1 MNLKF
6 TWERKLNGSIQQQ
19 LMGFSH
25 RNVHC
30 AKFVKPSKQPFFL
43 LLKVVS
49 SQSVISFYYT
59 WWCGWSRRQVFF
71 FFSSSIS
78 TSSLLPPL
86 SSVIDSVSQSYEVSQ
101 SVFLLVVLL
110 FPSRSRGLL
119 FLHNLLS
126 QWIVSTQLTLTIFGL
141 LLTTTSARPTCPR
154 ALLLTD

>member
-1 MNLKF
+1 MGPYSSSWWDSHTEMCTVQSLWNRANNRSF
-6 TWERKLNGSIQQQ
+6 SFSKLSAVRVSFHFITLDGVA
-19 LMGFSH
+19 G
-25 RNVHC
+25 VV
-30 AKFVKPSKQPFFL
+30 AK
-43 LLKVVS
+43 
-49 SQSVISFYYT
+49 
-59 WWCGWSRRQVFF
+59 F
-71 FFSSSIS
+71 FFSFRVRFRLPHSS
-78 TSSLLPPL
+78 PPL